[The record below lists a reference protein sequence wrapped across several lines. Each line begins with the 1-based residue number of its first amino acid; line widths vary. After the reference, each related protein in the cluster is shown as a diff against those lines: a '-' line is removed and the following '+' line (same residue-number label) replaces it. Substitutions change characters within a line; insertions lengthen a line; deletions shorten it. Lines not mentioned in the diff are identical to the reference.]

1 MASAIFRGK
10 VWFSHWSWSA
20 SWSIDKKVLDSVIY
34 NKKCGMCT
42 KHFSRVQTYQNVKKH
57 RCVKN
62 YEGTS
67 KAMEAQA
74 LVEMLERAPKKHN
87 VSICTIISDDDSN
100 GRAKAQFVSNG
111 GQLRSAVEQPTFKAD
126 PSHRKRVFARAIYQ
140 LASAPKK
147 TSNVTKGLASH
158 LKYCYGACVKR
169 NRHLSAEELSN
180 KVTNV
185 LEHICDNHDQC
196 DVAWCYN
203 KQATESGKLYNAPKE
218 HRIDKENDPVT
229 YLQLQKIFEQ
239 YANVQQMNY
248 CNHPFDTQTN
258 EALNQAI
265 ATVAPKNVCYS
276 SSGSLFSRVAIVI
289 GVHNLG
295 NDSFFQRLLQELSVF
310 PDGLSEYLRLR
321 DKKKESKRIY
331 RRKFDVKLKRSK
343 QQKRSR
349 EEVFRE
355 RTDKSYGPGVGLTAG
370 IPAPR
375 KENGSNRG
383 EQNNKRSKTCKC
395 GSTSHQRT
403 THRECPLNA
412 SQKQQ
417 PQQAI
422 VQPPPIVLPAPTPNA
437 LPEATPTPAT
447 PWPASTQTIIN
458 SSKK

>member
-1 MASAIFRGK
+1 
-10 VWFSHWSWSA
+10 
-20 SWSIDKKVLDSVIY
+20 
-34 NKKCGMCT
+34 
-42 KHFSRVQTYQNVKKH
+42 
-57 RCVKN
+57 
-62 YEGTS
+62 
-67 KAMEAQA
+67 
-74 LVEMLERAPKKHN
+74 
-87 VSICTIISDDDSN
+87 
-100 GRAKAQFVSNG
+100 
-111 GQLRSAVEQPTFKAD
+111 
-126 PSHRKRVFARAIYQ
+126 
-140 LASAPKK
+140 
-147 TSNVTKGLASH
+147 
-158 LKYCYGACVKR
+158 
-169 NRHLSAEELSN
+169 
-180 KVTNV
+180 
-185 LEHICDNHDQC
+185 
-196 DVAWCYN
+196 
-203 KQATESGKLYNAPKE
+203 
-218 HRIDKENDPVT
+218 
-229 YLQLQKIFEQ
+229 
-239 YANVQQMNY
+239 MNY

-412 SQKQQ
+412 SQKLQTR
-417 PQQAI
+417 QAI
-422 VQPPPIVLPAPTPNA
+422 VQPPPIVLPAPTPDTYTGDAMASINPDDHQQQQKIISH
-437 LPEATPTPAT
+437 LPK
-447 PWPASTQTIIN
+447 QQQ
-458 SSKK
+458 KK